1 MNQHESPSHQEGRLP
16 QHKHRQNEHVGEIES
31 LPRKED
37 AVFSRWMPGA
47 PQIIV
52 RREEEALKVSYE
64 NVVEREHRVEEQR
77 VNVLETVIACARFMG
92 RKPKDAASRKRIIF
106 AVEIDAGVV
115 PSMMEYPPHI
125 RADSAN
131 IKNIVQGFV
140 YGRHRRN
147 GVVIAIVGDV

>member
-64 NVVEREHRVEEQR
+64 NVVEREHRVEKQR
-77 VNVLETVIACARFMG
+77 VDVLEAVIARAGFMG
-92 RKPKDAASRKRIIF
+92 RKPKDAATRKGVIF
-106 AVEIDAGVV
+106 AVEIDARVV
-115 PSMMEYPPHI
+115 PSMMKDTPHV

-131 IKNIVQGFV
+131 IENIVQSFV
-140 YGRHRRN
+140 Y
-147 GVVIAIVGDV
+147 